1 MKIIESL
8 KKRRSYYSI
17 GKELPVSEAQVT
29 ALVEKLAEL
38 VDLSLSSISR
48 LETGRTMVSVEKL
61 LRIADALNV
70 GIDELLA
77 DFIQGAKPEER
88 LMNRVSVLLALCSK
102 EEQAYWVDNLQM
114 FIEYVKGQK

>member
-1 MKIIESL
+1 MKEEIGRRVRDARD
-8 KKRRSYYSI
+8 KKGIS
-17 GKELPVSEAQVT
+17 Q
-29 ALVEKLAEL
+29 EKLAEL

-114 FIEYVKGQK
+114 FIEYVKRQK

>member
-1 MKIIESL
+1 MKEEIGRRVRDARD
-8 KKRRSYYSI
+8 KKGIS
-17 GKELPVSEAQVT
+17 Q
-29 ALVEKLAEL
+29 EKLAEL

-102 EEQAYWVDNLQM
+102 ED
-114 FIEYVKGQK
+114 VKRQK

>member
-1 MKIIESL
+1 MKEEIGRRVRDARD
-8 KKRRSYYSI
+8 KKGIS
-17 GKELPVSEAQVT
+17 Q
-29 ALVEKLAEL
+29 EKLAEL

-77 DFIQGAKPEER
+77 DF
-88 LMNRVSVLLALCSK
+88 
-102 EEQAYWVDNLQM
+102 AYV
-114 FIEYVKGQK
+114 

>member
-1 MKIIESL
+1 MKEEIGRRVRDARD
-8 KKRRSYYSI
+8 KKGIS
-17 GKELPVSEAQVT
+17 Q
-29 ALVEKLAEL
+29 EKLAEL
-38 VDLSLSSISR
+38 VDSLSSISR

-114 FIEYVKGQK
+114 FIEYVKRQK